1 MFEDYNNVWHS
12 KESICSIARIHVCT
26 TTGWRRGISIGQTTV
41 QKKWQR
47 KKLKLCISSCKLH
60 LGFFCRSKWPP
71 FFATDRALWWAFLY
85 CCDQHLVHTQLPRH
99 KMSTGPGWTCVY
111 FLLQLVFNRK
121 RALIWRA
128 DILIDIYRAISD
140 KSQLET
146 KKSRFQVNCYLNVC
160 SEPVNK
166 LLITDRSKKL
176 L

>member
-1 MFEDYNNVWHS
+1 M
-12 KESICSIARIHVCT
+12 
-26 TTGWRRGISIGQTTV
+26 
-41 QKKWQR
+41 
-47 KKLKLCISSCKLH
+47 
-60 LGFFCRSKWPP
+60 
-71 FFATDRALWWAFLY
+71 
-85 CCDQHLVHTQLPRH
+85 
-99 KMSTGPGWTCVY
+99 Y

-166 LLITDRSKKL
+166 LLITDRSKKIVVRVKVGLVVGIYPKNVLAVFTIDISFINTSYSVL